1 MIYKGQICDGCGRI
15 IEEDDDIV
23 VCPECATPQH
33 RECYNKNRA
42 CVNADKHGDGFTWE
56 ALGGVNPVTAK
67 KEEPVKTIPCP
78 NCGYGN
84 PEGSE
89 SCKQCSMKFTL
100 FGFNVVDANNKL
112 ENEEKTAVSEKT
124 DNTDIPEY
132 KAPFAIGEGEGFEE
146 NNTDEIKAPIE
157 RDELEQRLVDTI
169 TSASSFSPDGEEFS
183 FGGPFPRDDKTCGV
197 HTNLLGAFIGTSAM
211 KYIEKFK
218 RMDMSKKLSF
228 NWAAFFFSPY
238 WFFYRKLIKPG
249 IIFMT
254 IAFCTSI
261 ISTPY
266 LLEFIENLE
275 PLMNQLASATTE
287 AEVNLLL
294 SQLQQAYTPALIFMA
309 VNFVFNLI
317 AGFIANPLYKNY
329 CVSSIKE
336 IESLPDR
343 KNSMALLLRKG
354 GAAPLYALLALLAE
368 NVISSVV
375 GMFM

>member
-33 RECYNKNRA
+33 RECYNKNHT

-112 ENEEKTAVSEKT
+112 ENEEKTAISEKA

-146 NNTDEIKAPIE
+146 NNTDEINAPIE

-169 TSASSFSPDGEEFS
+169 TSASGFSPDGEEFS

-218 RMDMSKKLSF
+218 RMDMGRKLSF

-249 IIFMT
+249 IVFMT

-275 PLMNQLASATTE
+275 PLMNQLASAATE